1 MTNRDQLLREQF
13 SETSTATSKIDPTAN
28 TTDQPRIRADK
39 NAAQKLPTAI
49 KELLRSHIS
58 NWSVLDKTKAASYRS
73 GEGIQFFEK
82 TSRGYRKINAYR
94 RNSLCLVSDSWLKR
108 INNPYK
114 TGGASGSAASYAYS
128 GSSAD
133 DDPEVVAESYATT
146 ETNHQIEFYVA
157 NPDGNPM
164 PDAKYSI
171 VINGQTYSGALDE
184 NGTGVSDYL
193 PEGDAEITIEPNMAN
208 LGQLRS
214 DIQQQFDG
222 LISDA
227 QERQAMLDDLLFQDG
242 FRSGFLIIGC
252 IWAKAV
258 WDRGSEITSSTW
270 DMMKG
275 TPSAV
280 TEASAA
286 IWQAMKDKD
295 EDGVIDGY
303 AYLVNAAGEL
313 KSDVERLASVSLA
326 LMKDEAFWDMLM
338 DFCSRYYDAMSAE
351 DKAKM
356 FGGASFDLAACFI
369 GAAALAKAATAVK
382 TVKASTGVAAIV
394 ASSRFYAP
402 AVKAIKRIAH
412 IYDLAEY
419 PLKQKLKVSKTR
431 HSASFKQGKSKEAL
445 PDKEVVLEE
454 KSALTDTGKST
465 EDCGA
470 TRCLSDP
477 ISMVTGEELYEV
489 VDFSIP
495 GPVALTWKR
504 TYRTTATGTRS
515 ALGYGWSHP
524 WALQLDIEPDTF
536 GFAPKRVFECR
547 FRCQSTVRLIGIQ
560 SAVR

>member
-193 PEGDAEITIEPNMAN
+193 SEGDAEITIEPNMEN
-208 LGQLRS
+208 LS
-214 DIQQQFDG
+214 DIREAIQKQLDILIEDG
-222 LISDA
+222 IERKEMLNELLTEEGEITAALIV
-227 QERQAMLDDLLFQDG
+227 
-242 FRSGFLIIGC
+242 GC
-252 IWAKAV
+252 IWVNAV
-258 WDRGSEITSSTW
+258 WDKGAEITRDSW
-270 DMMKG
+270 DMIKG
-275 TPSAV
+275 APDAIG
-280 TEASAA
+280 EASSAL
-286 IWQAMKDKD
+286 WQAMQDKNR
-295 EDGVIDGY
+295 DGVIDGY
-303 AYLVNAAGEL
+303 AYLAEAAGEVFE
-313 KSDVERLASVSLA
+313 DVKRLASVTLA
-326 LMKDEAFWDMLM
+326 LMQDEEFWAMLL
-338 DFCSRYYDAMSAE
+338 DFAE
-351 DKAKM
+351 R
-356 FGGASFDLAACFI
+356 FFDTLSVEDYTKLFAGACFDVATCFL
-369 GAAALAKAATAVK
+369 GAAALAKVATTAKTLKSCSGMAAVVQRSQA
-382 TVKASTGVAAIV
+382 
-394 ASSRFYAP
+394 FAP
-402 AVKAIKRIAH
+402 AVSGIKRIAH
-412 IYDLAEY
+412 IYDLQET
-419 PLKQKLKVSKTR
+419 PLKRKLKVN
-431 HSASFKQGKSKEAL
+431 KSKH
-445 PDKEVVLEE
+445 EV
-454 KSALTDTGKST
+454 KFTQD
-465 EDCGA
+465 
-470 TRCLSDP
+470 
-477 ISMVTGEELYEV
+477 
-489 VDFSIP
+489 
-495 GPVALTWKR
+495 
-504 TYRTTATGTRS
+504 RS
-515 ALGYGWSHP
+515 KH
-524 WALQLDIEPDTF
+524 
-536 GFAPKRVFECR
+536 
-547 FRCQSTVRLIGIQ
+547 
-560 SAVR
+560 